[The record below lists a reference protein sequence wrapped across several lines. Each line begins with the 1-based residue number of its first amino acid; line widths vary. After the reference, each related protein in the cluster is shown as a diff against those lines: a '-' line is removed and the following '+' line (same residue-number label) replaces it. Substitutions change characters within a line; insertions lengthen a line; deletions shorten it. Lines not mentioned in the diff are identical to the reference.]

1 MDDSSC
7 RSFFLHPADTPQRLY
22 EALRAVFLDGCRQKD
37 IAQRF
42 GLRFDAFRQH
52 VRQFRAACA
61 AGQPPPFWLPARGDD
76 RRRHRHRRGSQSTLP
91 SPTAARGG

>member
-1 MDDSSC
+1 MDDTSC

-37 IAQRF
+37 VAQRF
-42 GLRFDAFRQH
+42 GLRFDAFRQQ

-61 AGQPPPFWLPARGDD
+61 TGQPPPFWPHAHGGD
-76 RRRHRHRRGSQSTLP
+76 RRRHRRRDSRSTPP